1 MVLATN
7 LGFPR
12 IGGHREFKK
21 HLEAFWSGQIN
32 DSRMLEEMAKIR
44 RSNWLLQQQAGIDHI
59 PSGDFSLYDH
69 VLDTAVMAGV
79 IPARF
84 AAPSGAV
91 DLKTYFAMARG
102 GPDTPALEM
111 TKWFDTNY
119 HYLVPELQEGQN
131 FVVRSDKPIRE
142 FLEARELG
150 ILTRPV
156 LLGPVSFLLL
166 SKAANS
172 TFHPLGLLEHLLP
185 VYEQVLTKLQDVG
198 AQWIQM
204 DEPCLAVENSAA
216 ARSAFQRAYQTLC
229 VAAPG
234 LKLML
239 TSYFGPLADNLEC
252 AVNLPVAGLH
262 LDMTRAAHELPEL
275 ISKIGPTKV
284 LSLGLIDGRNIWR
297 ADLAAKVEPL
307 TLAVRAL
314 GTQRVMVAPSCSL
327 LHVPVDM
334 NTEPRAADQ
343 PFTWMAFAHQKL
355 HEIVALKN
363 AVDRPAAATAAFQT
377 AGTALAA
384 RNTAGGVVNPA
395 VRQRAAAVTKA
406 MTARRSRFASRKVAQ
421 QANLHLPRWPT
432 TTIGSFP
439 QTQDVRRARMA
450 WRAGTMS
457 LEEYNAFHR
466 KQIQEAVEIQE
477 AIGLDVLVHGESER
491 TDMVEFFGEQ
501 LTGFLTTANGWV
513 QSYGSR
519 CVKPPVIFGDVQR
532 PVAMTVDISAYAQSL
547 TTRPMK
553 GMLTGPVTIMQW
565 SFVRDDLPRRDVC
578 RQIALAI
585 RDEVMDLEK
594 AGIRIIQVD
603 EPALRE
609 GLPLA
614 TEQREGYLNWATE
627 CFRLAVSGVEDATQI
642 HTHMCYCDF
651 NDIMPAIAG
660 LDADVISIE
669 AARSGME
676 LLAAFREFRY
686 PNDVGPGVYDIHSPE
701 IPTVEAMANLLQ
713 MAARGV
719 PADQLWVNPD
729 CGLKTRRWDQVK
741 PSLINMVAAAVE
753 IRKQAKSDTI
763 RSKIWTT

>member
-1 MVLATN
+1 M
-7 LGFPR
+7 
-12 IGGHREFKK
+12 
-21 HLEAFWSGQIN
+21 
-32 DSRMLEEMAKIR
+32 
-44 RSNWLLQQQAGIDHI
+44 
-59 PSGDFSLYDH
+59 
-69 VLDTAVMAGV
+69 
-79 IPARF
+79 
-84 AAPSGAV
+84 
-91 DLKTYFAMARG
+91 
-102 GPDTPALEM
+102 
-111 TKWFDTNY
+111 
-119 HYLVPELQEGQN
+119 
-131 FVVRSDKPIRE
+131 
-142 FLEARELG
+142 
-150 ILTRPV
+150 
-156 LLGPVSFLLL
+156 
-166 SKAANS
+166 
-172 TFHPLGLLEHLLP
+172 
-185 VYEQVLTKLQDVG
+185 KLRDAG

-204 DEPCLAVENSAA
+204 DEPCLATEQSAA
-216 ARSAFQRAYQTLC
+216 AHQAFQRAYQTLSL
-229 VAAPG
+229 AAPG

-239 TSYFGPLADNLEC
+239 TSYFGPLADNLDC

-275 ISKIGPTKV
+275 IRKIGPAKV

-297 ADLAAKVEPL
+297 ADLAEKVEPL

-314 GTQRVMVAPSCSL
+314 GTQRVMVGPSCSL
-327 LHVPVDM
+327 MHVPVDLYM
-334 NTEPRAADQ
+334 EPRAADE

-363 AVDRPAAATAAFQT
+363 AVDSPKAATAVFAT
-377 AGTALAA
+377 ASAALAA
-384 RNTAGGVVNPA
+384 RNMAGGVVNPA
-395 VRQRAAAVTKA
+395 VRQRAAAVTPA
-406 MTARRSRFASRKVAQ
+406 MMERHSRFSVRKVAQ
-421 QANLHLPRWPT
+421 QENLNLPLWPT

-439 QTQDVRRARMA
+439 QTQEVRRVRMA
-450 WRAGTMS
+450 WRAGTMP
-457 LEEYNAFHR
+457 LEDYHAFHQQ
-466 KQIQEAVEIQE
+466 QIQDAVEIQE

-501 LTGFLTTANGWV
+501 LAGFLTTANGWV

-519 CVKPPVIFGDVQR
+519 CVKPPVIFGDVHR

-614 TEQREGYLNWATE
+614 ADQRKEYLNWATE
-627 CFRLAVSGVEDATQI
+627 CFRLAVCGVADSTQI

-651 NDIMPAIAG
+651 NDIMPAIAA

-669 AARSGME
+669 AARSGMA

-701 IPTVEAMANLLQ
+701 IPTVDAMAALLQ
-713 MAARGV
+713 MAARVV

-729 CGLKTRRWDQVK
+729 CGLKTRRWDQVT
-741 PSLINMVAAAVE
+741 PALTSMVKAAAML
-753 IRKQAKSDTI
+753 RQKSEQ
-763 RSKIWTT
+763 

>member
-12 IGGHREFKK
+12 IGGQRELKK

-32 DSRMLEEMAKIR
+32 DSRMLEEMEKIR
-44 RSNWLLQQQAGIDHI
+44 RGNWLLQLQAGIDQI
-59 PSGDFSLYDH
+59 PSGDFSPYDH

-102 GPDTPALEM
+102 GPEVPALEM

-166 SKAANS
+166 SKTANS
-172 TFHPLGLLEHLLP
+172 TFHPLGLLERLLP
-185 VYEQVLTKLQDVG
+185 VYGQVLMKLRDAG

-204 DEPCLAVENSAA
+204 DEPCLATEQSAA
-216 ARSAFQRAYQTLC
+216 AHQAFQRAYQTLSL
-229 VAAPG
+229 AAPG

-239 TSYFGPLADNLEC
+239 TSYFGPLADNLDC

-275 ISKIGPTKV
+275 IRKIGPAKV

-297 ADLAAKVEPL
+297 ADLAEKVEPL

-314 GTQRVMVAPSCSL
+314 GTQRVMVGPSCSL
-327 LHVPVDM
+327 MHVPVDLYM
-334 NTEPRAADQ
+334 EPRAADE

-363 AVDRPAAATAAFQT
+363 AVDSPKAATAVFAT
-377 AGTALAA
+377 ASAALAA
-384 RNTAGGVVNPA
+384 RNMAGGVVNPA
-395 VRQRAAAVTKA
+395 VRQRAAAVTPA
-406 MTARRSRFASRKVAQ
+406 MMERHSRFSVRKVAQ
-421 QANLHLPRWPT
+421 QENLNLPLWPT

-439 QTQDVRRARMA
+439 QTQEVRRVRMA
-450 WRAGTMS
+450 WRAGTMP
-457 LEEYNAFHR
+457 LEDYHAFHQQ
-466 KQIQEAVEIQE
+466 QIQDAVEIQE

-501 LTGFLTTANGWV
+501 LAGFLTTANGWV

-519 CVKPPVIFGDVQR
+519 CVKPPVIFGDVHR

-565 SFVRDDLPRRDVC
+565 SFVRDDLLRREVC

-614 TEQREGYLNWATE
+614 ADQRKEYLNWATE
-627 CFRLAVSGVEDATQI
+627 CFRLAVCGVADSTQI

-651 NDIMPAIAG
+651 NDIMPAIAA

-669 AARSGME
+669 AARSGMA

-701 IPTVEAMANLLQ
+701 IPTVDAMAALLQ
-713 MAARGV
+713 MAARVV

-729 CGLKTRRWDQVK
+729 CGLKTRQWDQVI
-741 PSLINMVAAAVE
+741 PALTRMVKAAVML
-753 IRKQAKSDTI
+753 RQKNNADSQLV
-763 RSKIWTT
+763 

>member
-7 LGFPR
+7 PGFPR
-12 IGGHREFKK
+12 IGGQRELKK

-32 DSRMLEEMAKIR
+32 DSRMLEEMKKIR
-44 RSNWLLQQQAGIDHI
+44 RGNWLLQLQAGIDQI
-59 PSGDFSLYDH
+59 PSGDFSPYDH

-102 GPDTPALEM
+102 GPEVPALEM

-166 SKAANS
+166 SKTANS
-172 TFHPLGLLEHLLP
+172 TFHPLGLLERLLP
-185 VYEQVLTKLQDVG
+185 VYGQVLMKLRDAG

-204 DEPCLAVENSAA
+204 DEPCLATEQSAA
-216 ARSAFQRAYQTLC
+216 AHQAFQRAYQTLSL
-229 VAAPG
+229 AAPG

-239 TSYFGPLADNLEC
+239 TSYFGPLADNLDC

-275 ISKIGPTKV
+275 ISKIGPAKV

-297 ADLAAKVEPL
+297 ADLAEKVEPL

-314 GTQRVMVAPSCSL
+314 GTQRVMVGPSCSL
-327 LHVPVDM
+327 MHVPVDLYM
-334 NTEPRAADQ
+334 EPRAADE

-363 AVDRPAAATAAFQT
+363 AVDSPKAATAVFAT
-377 AGTALAA
+377 ASAALAA
-384 RNTAGGVVNPA
+384 RNMAGGVVNPA
-395 VRQRAAAVTKA
+395 VRQRAAAVTPA
-406 MTARRSRFASRKVAQ
+406 MMERHSRFSVRKVAQ
-421 QANLHLPRWPT
+421 QENLNLPLWPT

-439 QTQDVRRARMA
+439 QTQEVRRVRMA
-450 WRAGTMS
+450 WRAGTMP
-457 LEEYNAFHR
+457 LEDYHAFHQQ
-466 KQIQEAVEIQE
+466 QIQDAVEIQE

-501 LTGFLTTANGWV
+501 LAGFLTTANGWV

-519 CVKPPVIFGDVQR
+519 CVKPPVIFGDVHR

-565 SFVRDDLPRRDVC
+565 SFVRDDLLRREVC

-614 TEQREGYLNWATE
+614 ADQRKEYLNWATE
-627 CFRLAVSGVEDATQI
+627 CFRLAVCGVADSTQI

-651 NDIMPAIAG
+651 NDIMPAIAA

-669 AARSGME
+669 AARSGMA

-713 MAARGV
+713 MAARVV

-729 CGLKTRRWDQVK
+729 CGLKTRRWDQVT
-741 PSLINMVAAAVE
+741 PALTSMVKAAAML
-753 IRKQAKSDTI
+753 RQKSEQ
-763 RSKIWTT
+763 

>member
-12 IGGHREFKK
+12 IGGQRELKK

-32 DSRMLEEMAKIR
+32 DSRMLEEMEKIR
-44 RSNWLLQQQAGIDHI
+44 RGNWLLQLQAGIDQI
-59 PSGDFSLYDH
+59 PSGDFSPYDH

-102 GPDTPALEM
+102 GPEVPALEM

-166 SKAANS
+166 SKTANS
-172 TFHPLGLLEHLLP
+172 TFHPLGFLERLLP
-185 VYEQVLTKLQDVG
+185 VYGQVLMKLRDAG

-204 DEPCLAVENSAA
+204 DEPCLATEQSAA
-216 ARSAFQRAYQTLC
+216 AHQAFQRAYQTLSL
-229 VAAPG
+229 AAPG

-239 TSYFGPLADNLEC
+239 TSYFGPLADNLDC

-275 ISKIGPTKV
+275 ISKIGPAKV

-314 GTQRVMVAPSCSL
+314 GTQRVMVGPSCSL
-327 LHVPVDM
+327 MHVPVDLYM
-334 NTEPRAADQ
+334 EPRAADE

-363 AVDRPAAATAAFQT
+363 AVDSPKAATAVFAT
-377 AGTALAA
+377 ASAALAA
-384 RNTAGGVVNPA
+384 RNMAGGVVNPA
-395 VRQRAAAVTKA
+395 VRQRAAAVTPA
-406 MTARRSRFASRKVAQ
+406 MMERHSRFSVRKVAQ
-421 QANLHLPRWPT
+421 QENLNLPLWPT

-439 QTQDVRRARMA
+439 QTQEVRRVRMA
-450 WRAGTMS
+450 WRAGTMP
-457 LEEYNAFHR
+457 LEDYHAFHQQ
-466 KQIQEAVEIQE
+466 QIQDAVEIQE

-501 LTGFLTTANGWV
+501 LAGFLTTANGWV

-519 CVKPPVIFGDVQR
+519 CVKPPVIFGDVHR

-565 SFVRDDLPRRDVC
+565 SFVRDDLLRREVC

-614 TEQREGYLNWATE
+614 ADQRKEYLNWATE
-627 CFRLAVSGVEDATQI
+627 CFRLAVCGVADSTQI

-651 NDIMPAIAG
+651 NDIMPAIAA

-669 AARSGME
+669 AARSGMA

-701 IPTVEAMANLLQ
+701 IPTVDAMAALLQ
-713 MAARGV
+713 MAARVV

-729 CGLKTRRWDQVK
+729 CGLKTRQWDQVI
-741 PSLINMVAAAVE
+741 PALTRMVKAAVML
-753 IRKQAKSDTI
+753 RQKNNADSQLV
-763 RSKIWTT
+763 